1 MRLGSA
7 ILRAMQRSRRR
18 RSPAAVLSLL
28 LALAAGGCAQSKAYQ
43 KSVDDA
49 NTKGKYKV
57 RLTTNAEPVVGTC
70 RFMGNIEPSQDPIG
84 GIPKDQYADY
94 FRVQAVLMGADTV
107 LVRGDGKVGE
117 AYVCGP
123 APLNPDGTL
132 RTTYDTPP
140 QHP

>member
-1 MRLGSA
+1 MRYS
-7 ILRAMQRSRRR
+7 AMQRSKA
-18 RSPAAVLSLL
+18 SAVAAAALSVL
-28 LALAAGGCAQSKAYQ
+28 LAGFGCAQSQAYQ

-70 RFMGNIEPSQDPIG
+70 RFMGNIEPGQDPVG

-94 FRVQAVLMGADTV
+94 FRVHAVMMGADTV

-140 QHP
+140 QHS

>member
-1 MRLGSA
+1 MH
-7 ILRAMQRSRRR
+7 RSRFRF
-18 RSPAAVLSLL
+18 PAAAALSVL
-28 LALAAGGCAQSKAYQ
+28 LAGVGCAQSKAYQ

-49 NTKGKYKV
+49 NNKGKYKV
-57 RLTTNAEPVVGTC
+57 RLTTNSESVVGTC
-70 RFMGNIEPSQDPIG
+70 KFMGNIEPGQDPVG

-94 FRVQAVLMGADTV
+94 FRVHGVLLGADTV

-123 APLNPDGTL
+123 GPLNPDGTI
-132 RTTYDTPP
+132 RTSYDTPP

>member
-1 MRLGSA
+1 MKVPKVLV
-7 ILRAMQRSRRR
+7 L
-18 RSPAAVLSLL
+18 AA
-28 LALAAGGCAQSKAYQ
+28 LALSTTLVGLGCAQSKAYQ
-43 KSVDDA
+43 KSIDDA

-70 RFMGNIEPSQDPIG
+70 RFIRNIEPSQDPLG
-84 GIPKDQYADY
+84 GIPKDQIADY

-107 LVRGDGKVGE
+107 LVRGDGKIGE

-123 APLNPDGTL
+123 APLNPDGTV
-132 RTTYDTPP
+132 RTTYDTPA

>member
-1 MRLGSA
+1 MLRSKGST
-7 ILRAMQRSRRR
+7 RA
-18 RSPAAVLSLL
+18 AAVLSLL
-28 LALAAGGCAQSKAYQ
+28 LAAGGCAQSTAHQKA
-43 KSVDDA
+43 VDDA

-57 RLTTNAEPVVGTC
+57 RLTTNSEAVVGTC
-70 RFMGNIEPSQDPIG
+70 RFMGNIEPDQDPVG

-94 FRVQAVLMGADTV
+94 FRYHAVMMGADTV
-107 LVRGDGKVGE
+107 LVRGDGKIGE

-123 APLNPDGTL
+123 GPLNPDGTV

>member
-1 MRLGSA
+1 
-7 ILRAMQRSRRR
+7 MQRSKTLAI
-18 RSPAAVLSLL
+18 SAAALSILL
-28 LALAAGGCAQSKAYQ
+28 SGFGCAQSQAYQ

-57 RLTTNAEPVVGTC
+57 RLTTNAEPVEATC
-70 RFMGNIEPSQDPIG
+70 RFMGNIEPGQDPIG

-94 FRVQAVLMGADTV
+94 FRVHAVLMGADTV

>member
-1 MRLGSA
+1 
-7 ILRAMQRSRRR
+7 MQRSK
-18 RSPAAVLSLL
+18 SSAVAAAALSVLV
-28 LALAAGGCAQSKAYQ
+28 AGLGCAQSQAYQ

-70 RFMGNIEPSQDPIG
+70 KFMGNIEPGQDPVG

-94 FRVQAVLMGADTV
+94 FRFHAVMMGADTV
-107 LVRGDGKVGE
+107 LVRGDGKIGE

-123 APLNPDGTL
+123 GPLNPDGTI

>member
-1 MRLGSA
+1 LS
-7 ILRAMQRSRRR
+7 
-18 RSPAAVLSLL
+18 VLVTGL
-28 LALAAGGCAQSKAYQ
+28 GCAQSQAYQ

-57 RLTTNAEPVVGTC
+57 RLTTNGETIAGTC
-70 RFMGNIEPSQDPIG
+70 KFMGNIEPGQDPVG

-94 FRVQAVLMGADTV
+94 FRVHAVLMGADTV
-107 LVRGDGKVGE
+107 VVRAEGKLGE

-123 APLNPDGTL
+123 GPLNPDGTV
-132 RTTYDTPP
+132 RTSFDTPP